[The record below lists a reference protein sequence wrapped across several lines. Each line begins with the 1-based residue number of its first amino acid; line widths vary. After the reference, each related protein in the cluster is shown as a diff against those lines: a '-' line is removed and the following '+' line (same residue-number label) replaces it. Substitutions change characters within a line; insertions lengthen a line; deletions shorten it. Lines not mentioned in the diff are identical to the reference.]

1 MILYKYKKIQVVTKA
16 FVVDY
21 MHNMCNVQEY
31 GSLSFKLRFHQHIQR
46 IKVY

>member
-16 FVVDY
+16 FV
-21 MHNMCNVQEY
+21 HNMCNVQEY
-31 GSLSFKLRFHQHIQR
+31 GSLSFKLRFDQHIQR